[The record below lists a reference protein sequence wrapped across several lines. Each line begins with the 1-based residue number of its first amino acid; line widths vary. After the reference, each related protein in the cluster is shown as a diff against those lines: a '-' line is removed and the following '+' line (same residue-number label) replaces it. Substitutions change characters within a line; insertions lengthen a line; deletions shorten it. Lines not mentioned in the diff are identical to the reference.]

1 MEESPDREV
10 HNEVSNSEFHGA
22 FVQAGRI
29 NEVRFEGLG
38 NREPATRKGVSRWG
52 IAFLIF
58 WAYAAFYFLLMII
71 AAIVDDHETSGVLL
85 GIGVWVAVASFAM
98 AGPVTAW
105 RLFRGRGS
113 RR

>member
-10 HNEVSNSEFHGA
+10 HNEVSNSEIHGA

-38 NREPATRKGVSRWG
+38 NRESAARKGVSRWG
-52 IAFLIF
+52 IAFLTL
-58 WAYAAFYFLLMII
+58 WACAAFYFLLMII
-71 AAIVDDHETSGVLL
+71 AAIADDAEVSGLLL
-85 GIGVWVAVASFAM
+85 GIGEWVAVASFAM
-98 AGPVTAW
+98 AGPVMAW
-105 RLFRGRGS
+105 RLLRGRGS